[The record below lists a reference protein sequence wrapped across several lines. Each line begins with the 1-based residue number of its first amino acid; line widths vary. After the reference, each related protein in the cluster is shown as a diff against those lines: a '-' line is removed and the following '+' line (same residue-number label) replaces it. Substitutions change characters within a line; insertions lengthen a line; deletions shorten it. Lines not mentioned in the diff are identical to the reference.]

1 MLNHYRAII
10 WDMGGVLLHE
20 VDQQPR
26 WALAEK
32 YNLDLEQLYRLVF
45 SSESTRK
52 ATNGEISSD
61 EHWHT
66 IGATLG
72 IPQEEM
78 DDFQRVFW
86 SGDSIDNQLISFIMK
101 LKPDYKIGLL
111 SNAWSDARQTFTEKF
126 DIMRLFD
133 QSIISAEIG
142 LSKPDPAIYHAM
154 LEMLGVSP
162 SEAIFVDDL
171 QENIDAANRLGITG
185 VRFITADQAIS
196 EVKNHLRG

>member
-61 EHWHT
+61 EH
-66 IGATLG
+66 
-72 IPQEEM
+72 
-78 DDFQRVFW
+78 
-86 SGDSIDNQLISFIMK
+86 
-101 LKPDYKIGLL
+101 
-111 SNAWSDARQTFTEKF
+111 
-126 DIMRLFD
+126 
-133 QSIISAEIG
+133 
-142 LSKPDPAIYHAM
+142 
-154 LEMLGVSP
+154 
-162 SEAIFVDDL
+162 
-171 QENIDAANRLGITG
+171 
-185 VRFITADQAIS
+185 
-196 EVKNHLRG
+196 